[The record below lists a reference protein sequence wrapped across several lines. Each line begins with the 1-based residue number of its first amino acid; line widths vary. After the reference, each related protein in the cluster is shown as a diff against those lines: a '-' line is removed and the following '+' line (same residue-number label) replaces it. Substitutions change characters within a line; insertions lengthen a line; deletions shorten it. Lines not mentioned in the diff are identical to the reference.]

1 MKKFMKEFDN
11 SRPQVLFAF
20 SELLLHQ
27 GAATAAAV
35 AVKCGS

>member
-1 MKKFMKEFDN
+1 MKKFLKKFDN
-11 SRPQVLFAF
+11 SMPQVLFTF

-27 GAATAAAV
+27 GAATAAAA

>member
-1 MKKFMKEFDN
+1 MKFLKEFDN
-11 SRPQVLFAF
+11 SRHQVLFAF